1 MDNIHTFQVLF
12 NAKNAAKDEQRRYE
26 DAVTEME
33 RLYNERREK
42 ARLRHKHAREKELL
56 KQVTIYFCLVFLFSV
71 KRSPID

>member
-1 MDNIHTFQVLF
+1 MWTNIHVLQVLF

-56 KQVTIYFCLVFLFSV
+56 KQVTTYFCLLFFFQ
-71 KRSPID
+71 